1 MLILASSSYTRQ
13 HLLAQAGI
21 AFEAITPPIDEAKLQ
36 AQLKDHNATSMAQHL
51 ADAKAISISQL
62 HPNSFVIG
70 ADQTLVC
77 NSIIYHKPTSQKEAK
92 QQLLE
97 LKGKN
102 HQLNSALSCATGGN
116 IIWRFQDQAELSMRS
131 FTDEFLETY
140 LAQARDDILSSVG
153 AYKLEGLGIQLF
165 DDIRG
170 DYFTI
175 LGFPLPALMKF
186 LRTRDLLSS

>member
-1 MLILASSSYTRQ
+1 
-13 HLLAQAGI
+13 
-21 AFEAITPPIDEAKLQ
+21 
-36 AQLKDHNATSMAQHL
+36 
-51 ADAKAISISQL
+51 
-62 HPNSFVIG
+62 
-70 ADQTLVC
+70 
-77 NSIIYHKPTSQKEAK
+77 
-92 QQLLE
+92 
-97 LKGKN
+97 
-102 HQLNSALSCATGGN
+102 
-116 IIWRFQDQAELSMRS
+116 MRS